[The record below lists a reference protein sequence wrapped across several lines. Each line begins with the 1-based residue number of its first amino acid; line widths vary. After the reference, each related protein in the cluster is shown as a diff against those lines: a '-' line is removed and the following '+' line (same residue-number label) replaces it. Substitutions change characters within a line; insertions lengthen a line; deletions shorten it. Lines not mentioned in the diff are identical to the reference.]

1 MLFMIALVV
10 GYGATWLIPP
20 RSRWTPQ
27 KRWRYALAA
36 GMVVFGALHLIT
48 PTPFLQHIPPW
59 APAREAL
66 VIVSGLI
73 EIAFGVAL
81 VLPTTLR
88 PWIGYALAAYLVAVF
103 PGNIYVAVAGID
115 VAGQPDGAYPWI
127 RLAFQPL
134 FIWLAVWTT
143 RPTGS
148 SQAGTSHP
156 SVVSVTDHD
165 AHEPERGA
173 GVH

>member
-1 MLFMIALVV
+1 MLFLIAIVV
-10 GYGATWLIPP
+10 GYAATWLIPP

-36 GMVVFGALHLIT
+36 GMAVFGALHLIT

-59 APAREAL
+59 VPAREAL
-66 VIVSGLI
+66 VIASGLI
-73 EIAFGVAL
+73 EIGFGVAL
-81 VLPTTLR
+81 IWPTMLR

-115 VAGQPDGAYPWI
+115 VAGQPDGVYPWI

-148 SQAGTSHP
+148 FRTGPGRP
-156 SVVSVTDHD
+156 SVVPVSGHD
-165 AHEPERGA
+165 GQKSERGA
-173 GVH
+173 GAH

>member
-1 MLFMIALVV
+1 MLFLIASVV
-10 GYGATWLIPP
+10 GYAATWLIPP

-36 GMVVFGALHLIT
+36 GTAVFGALHLIT

-73 EIAFGVAL
+73 EIAFGVVL
-81 VLPTTLR
+81 VWPTTMR
-88 PWIGYALAAYLVAVF
+88 AWTGYALAAYLVAVF

-134 FIWLAVWTT
+134 FVWLAIWTT
-143 RPTGS
+143 RPTRS
-148 SQAGTSHP
+148 SRTTTSDP
-156 SVVSVTDHD
+156 SVVSVWGSD
-165 AHEPERGA
+165 PQRGA
-173 GVH
+173 AVH

>member
-1 MLFMIALVV
+1 MLFLIALVV
-10 GYGATWLIPP
+10 VYAATWLIPP

-36 GMVVFGALHLIT
+36 GMAVFGVLHLIT

-59 APAREAL
+59 VPGREAL

-73 EIAFGVAL
+73 EIGFGVAL
-81 VLPTTLR
+81 VWPTTLR

-134 FIWLAVWTT
+134 FIWLALWTT
-143 RPTGS
+143 RATRS
-148 SQAGTSHP
+148 SPGWNRLP
-156 SVVSVTDHD
+156 VRRVR
-165 AHEPERGA
+165 ERTRRSE
-173 GVH
+173 V